1 MGDCFVLRCRSAPIH
16 NGSVMTRRWSMRT
29 RFVAAASLCLLP
41 LLGVIFYI
49 LDQSLA
55 NSRDQLYET
64 EVAFAEVVSRGINQT
79 LQENQDVL
87 TSLSTTPAIRSM
99 DPAQANEML
108 GRAKELRPS
117 LSGLFLLDPQQNV
130 IAMAGGIDP
139 ATFQAE
145 IKTAADIALTGGES
159 AITDKLTVPEGEIEV
174 IAMVSPVLAQ
184 AEEGA
189 ENSGSPIGA
198 IGSFISVDRLQ
209 RSFLPV
215 AGQSDSQTSVILLS
229 ANGVIADQESTSNL
243 SDLIHAELEEDIAT
257 SVAGKRVRITY
268 TDPNGIERMG
278 VLLPVEYPGAQ
289 WAVAVTGPSPANY
302 GPNEAL
308 VRNSLYALATAVG
321 LTLLLSVIF
330 GEITARP
337 LRRLTNE
344 AAAIAGGDLDSQ
356 VEPVGRGEVY
366 SLSLSLRDM
375 ANRLTSQVKEVEEAR
390 ARTDEQNDLMR
401 ELLRRTVRLQEDE
414 RRRIAGDIHDAVSP
428 LITGALYRVRALLL
442 ADQSNGHH
450 NDQADA
456 EQNEGLVATTELL
469 EQSMDELHNVIFA
482 LRPPDLDDVG
492 LEAAVERYVNQI
504 NRTGLPSELE
514 VTGEIRRLSPEVR
527 LGIYRII
534 QEALHNALRHAHADE
549 ALVKIEYRE
558 NELRASVRDNG
569 SGFDPESAGRTM
581 SLGLLSMRERAAA
594 IGADLDIVSRPG
606 AGTIVVL
613 RRPWENDLVR
623 PAPEPVSDDWPDDVT
638 LNGAGTNGVH
648 DSEQVPE
655 AQNA

>member
-1 MGDCFVLRCRSAPIH
+1 MLRRSSAPYY

-49 LDQSLA
+49 LDQSLT

-87 TSLSTTPAIRSM
+87 TSLAATPAVLSM
-99 DPAQANEML
+99 DKTPAGEML
-108 GRAKELRPS
+108 AQAKELRPS
-117 LSGLFLLDPQQNV
+117 LAGLFLLDPQQNV
-130 IAMAGGIDP
+130 ITYSGGINP
-139 ATFQAE
+139 ADFQAE
-145 IKTAADIALTGGES
+145 IKTAADVALTGGES
-159 AITDKLTVPEGEIEV
+159 AITGKLVVPEGEVEV
-174 IAMVSPVLAQ
+174 IAMVTPVLAK
-184 AEEGA
+184 
-189 ENSGSPIGA
+189 SDDGSDTAGTPVGA
-198 IGSFISVDRLQ
+198 IGSFMSIDRLQ

-215 AGQSDSQTSVILLS
+215 SGESESQTSVMLLS
-229 ANGVIADQESTSNL
+229 AEGVIADQETATEASQAVAT
-243 SDLIHAELEEDIAT
+243 ELEKAVAE
-257 SVAGKRVRITY
+257 SVAGKRVGINY
-268 TDPNGIERMG
+268 TDSNGNRRMG

-289 WAVAVTGPSPANY
+289 WSVAVTGPSPANY
-302 GPNEAL
+302 GPNETL
-308 VRNSLYALATAVG
+308 VRNSLIALATAVAT
-321 LTLLLSVIF
+321 TLLLSVIF

-337 LRRLTNE
+337 LRRLTRE
-344 AAAIAGGDLDSQ
+344 AAAIASGDLDSQ

-375 ANRLTSQVKEVEEAR
+375 ANRLTNQVREVEVAR
-390 ARTDEQNDLMR
+390 ERTDEQNDLMR

-414 RRRIAGDIHDAVSP
+414 RRRIAADIHDAVSP

-442 ADQSNGHH
+442 SENGNGHANGNG
-450 NDQADA
+450 NDNGES
-456 EQNEGLVATTELL
+456 EQTEGLVVTSELL
-469 EQSMDELHNVIFA
+469 EQSMEELHNVIFV

-514 VTGEIRRLSPEVR
+514 ITGEVRRLSPEVR

-558 NELRASVRDNG
+558 TELRTSVRDNG
-569 SGFDPESAGRTM
+569 SGFDIESAGRSM

-623 PAPEPVSDDWPDDVT
+623 QAPEAEPDAWVDDVT
-638 LNGAGTNGVH
+638 LNGASTNGIH
-648 DSEQVPE
+648 DAEPAAE

>member
-1 MGDCFVLRCRSAPIH
+1 
-16 NGSVMTRRWSMRT
+16 MRT

-41 LLGVIFYI
+41 LLGVVFYI
-49 LDQSLA
+49 LDQSLS
-55 NSRDQLYET
+55 NSRDQLFET
-64 EVAFAEVVSRGINQT
+64 ELAFAEVVSRGINQT

-87 TSLSTTPAIRSM
+87 TSLAANSAIRSM
-99 DPAQANEML
+99 DKEQADVVL
-108 GRAKELRPS
+108 GQAKELRP
-117 LSGLFLLDPQQNV
+117 GLAGIFLLDPEQNV
-130 IAMAGGIDP
+130 ISYSGGIDP
-139 ATFQAE
+139 ANFSAE
-145 IKTAADIALTGGES
+145 IKNAADIALTGGES
-159 AITDKLTVPEGEIEV
+159 AISGKLVVPEGNVEV
-174 IAMVSPVLAQ
+174 VAMVSPVMAQ
-184 AEEGA
+184 TEDGTEAG
-189 ENSGSPIGA
+189 GTPVGA

-215 AGQSDSQTSVILLS
+215 TGESDSQTSVVLMS
-229 ANGVIADQESTSNL
+229 SDGVIADQETE
-243 SDLIHAELEEDIAT
+243 SDTTMDVPIALETAVAD
-257 SVAGKRVRITY
+257 SVAGKRVRVDYADTS
-268 TDPNGIERMG
+268 GIERMG
-278 VLLPVEYPGAQ
+278 VLLPVEHPGAQ
-289 WAVAVTGPSPANY
+289 WSVAVTGPSPANF
-302 GPNEAL
+302 GPNQSL
-308 VRNSLYALATAVG
+308 VRNSLIALATAVA
-321 LTLLLSVIF
+321 LALILSVIF
-330 GEITARP
+330 GELTARP
-337 LRRLTNE
+337 LRRLTRE

-375 ANRLTSQVKEVEEAR
+375 ANRLTSQVKEVEVAR
-390 ARTDEQNDLMR
+390 EQTDEQNDLMR

-442 ADQSNGHH
+442 LENSSSQVNSNGTGSGDG
-450 NDQADA
+450 DQT
-456 EQNEGLVATTELL
+456 EGLTATSELL

-514 VTGEIRRLSPEVR
+514 VCGEIRRLSPEVR

-534 QEALHNALRHAHADE
+534 QEALHNSLRHAHADE
-549 ALVKIEYRE
+549 AMVKIEYRDD
-558 NELRASVRDNG
+558 ELRASVRDNG
-569 SGFDPESAGRTM
+569 SGFDTESAGKSM

-623 PAPEPVSDDWPDDVT
+623 PVPEPELDDWVDDVT
-638 LNGAGTNGVH
+638 LNGASTNGVH
-648 DSEQVPE
+648 ETEQVPE

>member
-1 MGDCFVLRCRSAPIH
+1 
-16 NGSVMTRRWSMRT
+16 MRT

-49 LDQSLA
+49 LDQSLT
-55 NSRDQLYET
+55 NSRQQLYET

-87 TSLSTTPAIRSM
+87 TSLSANTAIRSM
-99 DPAQANEML
+99 DKQQADIVL
-108 GRAKELRPS
+108 GQAKELRPS
-117 LSGLFLLDPQQNV
+117 LAGLFLLDPNQKV
-130 IAMAGGIDP
+130 VSSAGGINP
-139 ATFQAE
+139 ADFMTQ
-145 IKTAADIALTGGES
+145 IKPAADIALTGGES
-159 AITDKLTVPEGEIEV
+159 AISSKIVVPEGNVEV
-174 IAMVSPVLAQ
+174 VALVTPVMAQ
-184 AEEGA
+184 SEDGKES
-189 ENSGSPIGA
+189 SGTPIGA

-215 AGQSDSQTSVILLS
+215 SGESDSKTSVMLLS
-229 ANGVIADQESTSNL
+229 ADGIIADQRPPTDTS
-243 SDLIHAELEEDIAT
+243 EDINIELNQAIAD
-257 SVAGKRVRITY
+257 SVAGKRVRVNY
-268 TDPNGIERMG
+268 SDPGGAERMG

-302 GPNEAL
+302 GPNESL
-308 VRNSLYALATAVG
+308 VRDSLIALATAVAA
-321 LTLLLSVIF
+321 TLALSVIF
-330 GEITARP
+330 GELTARP
-337 LRRLTNE
+337 LRRLTTE

-390 ARTDEQNDLMR
+390 AQTTEQNDLMR

-442 ADQSNGHH
+442 LESSHVNG
-450 NDQADA
+450 NGNGNGNGEA
-456 EQNEGLVATTELL
+456 EQTEGLTATTDLL
-469 EQSMDELHNVIFA
+469 EQSMDELHNVVFA

-514 VTGEIRRLSPEVR
+514 VTGEVRRLSPEVR

-549 ALVKIEYRE
+549 ALVKMEYRE
-558 NELRASVRDNG
+558 NELRVSVRDNG
-569 SGFDPESAGRTM
+569 SGFDPESAGRSM

-594 IGADLDIVSRPG
+594 IGADLDIVSRSG

-613 RRPWENDLVR
+613 RRPWENDDLVR
-623 PAPEPVSDDWPDDVT
+623 AAPESEPGDWVDDVT
-638 LNGAGTNGVH
+638 LNGTSTNDTHELEPVA
-648 DSEQVPE
+648 E
-655 AQNA
+655 AQTA

>member
-1 MGDCFVLRCRSAPIH
+1 
-16 NGSVMTRRWSMRT
+16 MRT

-49 LDQSLA
+49 LDQSLS
-55 NSRDQLYET
+55 NSREQLYET

-87 TSLSTTPAIRSM
+87 TSLSANPAVLSM
-99 DPAQANEML
+99 DQAQAGEVL
-108 GRAKELRPS
+108 AQAKELRPS
-117 LSGLFLLDPQQNV
+117 LAGLFLLDPQQQV
-130 IAMAGGIDP
+130 VTYSGGIDP
-139 ATFQAE
+139 QAFQAE
-145 IKTAADIALTGGES
+145 IKNAADIALSGGES
-159 AITDKLTVPEGEIEV
+159 AITGKLVVPEGEVEV
-174 IAMVSPVLAQ
+174 IAMVSPVLSTTEAGG
-184 AEEGA
+184 EGT
-189 ENSGSPIGA
+189 GTPVGA
-198 IGSFISVDRLQ
+198 IGSFMSIDRLQ
-209 RSFLPV
+209 RAFLPV
-215 AGQSDSQTSVILLS
+215 AGESDSQTSVVLLS
-229 ANGVIADQESTSNL
+229 ADGVIADQETPTDTGQVIN
-243 SDLIHAELEEDIAT
+243 IELEQAVAE
-257 SVAGKRVRITY
+257 SVAGKRVQIDY
-268 TDPNGIERMG
+268 TDQAGVERMG

-302 GPNEAL
+302 GPNETL
-308 VRNSLYALATAVG
+308 VRNSLIALATAVAV
-321 LTLLLSVIF
+321 TLLLSVIF
-330 GEITARP
+330 GELTARP
-337 LRRLTNE
+337 LRRLTRE
-344 AAAIAGGDLDSQ
+344 AAAIASGDLDSQ

-375 ANRLTSQVKEVEEAR
+375 ANRLTRQVKEVEVSREQ
-390 ARTDEQNDLMR
+390 TDEQNDLMR

-442 ADQSNGHH
+442 SENGNGHGH
-450 NDQADA
+450 ANGNGNGNGES
-456 EQNEGLVATTELL
+456 EQTEGLVATSELL

-514 VTGEIRRLSPEVR
+514 VNGEIRRLSPEVR

-569 SGFDPESAGRTM
+569 SGFDIESAGRTM

-623 PAPEPVSDDWPDDVT
+623 QAPETEPDTWADDVA
-638 LNGAGTNGVH
+638 LNGASANGIHEV
-648 DSEQVPE
+648 EPAPE

>member
-1 MGDCFVLRCRSAPIH
+1 
-16 NGSVMTRRWSMRT
+16 
-29 RFVAAASLCLLP
+29 
-41 LLGVIFYI
+41 LGVVFYI
-49 LDQSLA
+49 LDQSLS
-55 NSRDQLYET
+55 NSRDQLYGT
-64 EVAFAEVVSRGINQT
+64 EVAFAEVISRGINQT

-87 TSLSTTPAIRSM
+87 TFLSANPAIRSI
-99 DPAQANEML
+99 DKEQADVVL
-108 GRAKELRPS
+108 GQAKELRPS
-117 LSGLFLLDPQQNV
+117 LAGLFLLDPNQNV
-130 IAMAGGIDP
+130 ISFSGGINPEDFS
-139 ATFQAE
+139 AQ
-145 IKTAADIALTGGES
+145 IKTAADVALTGGES
-159 AITDKLTVPEGEIEV
+159 AISEKIVVPEGNVEV
-174 IAMVSPVLAQ
+174 IAMVSPVMAQ
-184 AEEGA
+184 SEDGKE
-189 ENSGSPIGA
+189 SGGTPIGA
-198 IGSFISVDRLQ
+198 IGSFISIDRLQ
-209 RSFLPV
+209 RAFLPV
-215 AGQSDSQTSVILLS
+215 AGESDSQTSVVLLS
-229 ANGVIADQESTSNL
+229 SEGIIADQETPT
-243 SDLIHAELEEDIAT
+243 DTAQLIPTELETAVAD
-257 SVAGKRVRITY
+257 SVAGKRVRVNY
-268 TDPNGIERMG
+268 TDQNDNKRMG

-302 GPNEAL
+302 GPNESL
-308 VRNSLYALATAVG
+308 VRNSLIALATAV
-321 LTLLLSVIF
+321 LATLLLSVIF
-330 GEITARP
+330 GELTARP
-337 LRRLTNE
+337 LRRLTKE

-375 ANRLTSQVKEVEEAR
+375 ANRLTNQVREVEDAR
-390 ARTDEQNDLMR
+390 EQTNEQNDLMR

-442 ADQSNGHH
+442 VDGGNGHGNGHTNGNGESDQS
-450 NDQADA
+450 
-456 EQNEGLVATTELL
+456 EGLTVTSELL

-492 LEAAVERYVNQI
+492 LEAAVERYVHQI
-504 NRTGLPSELE
+504 NRTGLPAELE
-514 VTGEIRRLSPEVR
+514 ISGEIRRLSPEVR

-558 NELRASVRDNG
+558 HELRASVRDNG
-569 SGFDPESAGRTM
+569 SGFDLESAGRSM

-623 PAPEPVSDDWPDDVT
+623 PAPQTEPVEWVDDVT
-638 LNGAGTNGVH
+638 LESAPSNGVH
-648 DSEQVPE
+648 DTEQVPE

>member
-1 MGDCFVLRCRSAPIH
+1 
-16 NGSVMTRRWSMRT
+16 MTRRWSMRT

-41 LLGVIFYI
+41 LLGVVFYI
-49 LDQSLA
+49 LDQSLS

-87 TSLSTTPAIRSM
+87 TSLSANPAVLSM
-99 DPAQANEML
+99 DKAQADAVL
-108 GRAKELRPS
+108 AQAKELRPS
-117 LSGLFLLDPQQNV
+117 LAGLFLLDPQQQV
-130 IAMAGGIDP
+130 ITYSGGIDP
-139 ATFQAE
+139 AAFQAE
-145 IKTAADIALTGGES
+145 IKTAADVALTAGES
-159 AITDKLTVPEGEIEV
+159 AITGKLIVPEGEVEV
-174 IAMVSPVLAQ
+174 VAMVSPVLAKT
-184 AEEGA
+184 EDGGEGT
-189 ENSGSPIGA
+189 GSPVGA
-198 IGSFISVDRLQ
+198 IGSFISIDRLQ

-215 AGQSDSQTSVILLS
+215 SGESGSQTSVMLLS
-229 ANGVIADQESTSNL
+229 AGGIIADQETDTNSSEMITTSL
-243 SDLIHAELEEDIAT
+243 EQAVAE
-257 SVAGKRVRITY
+257 SVAGKRARINY
-268 TDPNGIERMG
+268 TDANGVQRMG
-278 VLLPVEYPGAQ
+278 VLLPVDYPGAQ
-289 WAVAVTGPSPANY
+289 WAVAVTGPSPSNY
-302 GPNEAL
+302 GPNESL
-308 VRNSLYALATAVG
+308 VRDSLIALATAVAI
-321 LTLLLSVIF
+321 TLLLSVIF
-330 GEITARP
+330 GELTARP
-337 LRRLTNE
+337 LRRLTSE

-356 VEPVGRGEVY
+356 VEPVGKGEVY

-375 ANRLTSQVKEVEEAR
+375 ANRLTNQVKEVEIAR
-390 ARTDEQNDLMR
+390 AQTDEQNDLMR

-428 LITGALYRVRALLL
+428 LITGALYRVRALVLSES
-442 ADQSNGHH
+442 SNGQSHA
-450 NDQADA
+450 NGNGNGNGNGESGQT
-456 EQNEGLVATTELL
+456 EGLVATSELL

-482 LRPPDLDDVG
+482 LRPPDLDDLG
-492 LEAAVERYVNQI
+492 LEAAVERYVSQI

-569 SGFDPESAGRTM
+569 SGFDIESAGRSM

-594 IGADLDIVSRPG
+594 IGADLDIVSRTG

-623 PAPEPVSDDWPDDVT
+623 QPPETELDDWVDDVT
-638 LNGAGTNGVH
+638 LNGTSANGIHTAEPV
-648 DSEQVPE
+648 EE
-655 AQNA
+655 AQTA

>member
-1 MGDCFVLRCRSAPIH
+1 
-16 NGSVMTRRWSMRT
+16 MRT

-41 LLGVIFYI
+41 LLGVVFYI
-49 LDQSLA
+49 LDQSLS

-64 EVAFAEVVSRGINQT
+64 EVAFAEVISRGINQT

-87 TSLSTTPAIRSM
+87 TSLSANPAIR
-99 DPAQANEML
+99 AVEKEQADVVL
-108 GRAKELRPS
+108 GQAKELRPS
-117 LSGLFLLDPQQNV
+117 LVGLFLLDPNQKV
-130 IAMAGGIDP
+130 VSYSGGINP
-139 ATFQAE
+139 ADFQAE

-159 AITDKLTVPEGEIEV
+159 AISGKLVAPEGEVEV
-174 IAMVSPVLAQ
+174 VAMVSPVMAQ
-184 AEEGA
+184 SEDGTETTGA
-189 ENSGSPIGA
+189 PVGA

-209 RSFLPV
+209 RAFLPV
-215 AGQSDSQTSVILLS
+215 AGESESQTSVVLLS
-229 ANGVIADQESTSNL
+229 ADEVIADQETEADATSTQL
-243 SDLIHAELEEDIAT
+243 VHGDLEDDIAE
-257 SVAGKRVRITY
+257 SVAGKRVRVSY
-268 TDPNGIERMG
+268 TDENGDQRMG

-289 WAVAVTGPSPANY
+289 WAVAVTGPSPGNY
-302 GPNEAL
+302 GPNESL
-308 VRNSLYALATAVG
+308 VRSSLVALATAVAA
-321 LTLLLSVIF
+321 TLLLSVIF
-330 GEITARP
+330 GELTARP
-337 LRRLTNE
+337 LRRLTRE

-375 ANRLTSQVKEVEEAR
+375 ANRLTNQVKEVEESR
-390 ARTDEQNDLMR
+390 EQTDEQNDLMR

-442 ADQSNGHH
+442 LEHGNGHA
-450 NDQADA
+450 NATGTGESEQA
-456 EQNEGLVATTELL
+456 EGLSATSELL

-514 VTGEIRRLSPEVR
+514 VSGEIRRLSPEVR

-558 NELRASVRDNG
+558 HELRTSVRDNG
-569 SGFDPESAGRTM
+569 SGFDTESAGRSI

-623 PAPEPVSDDWPDDVT
+623 PPAPETEPDAWVDDVT
-638 LNGAGTNGVH
+638 LNGASANGSHETDQV
-648 DSEQVPE
+648 EVPE

>member
-1 MGDCFVLRCRSAPIH
+1 
-16 NGSVMTRRWSMRT
+16 MRT

-41 LLGVIFYI
+41 LLGVVFYI
-49 LDQSLA
+49 LDQSLS
-55 NSRDQLYET
+55 NSRDQLYGT
-64 EVAFAEVVSRGINQT
+64 EVAFAEVISRGINQT

-87 TSLSTTPAIRSM
+87 TFLSSNAAIRSM
-99 DPAQANEML
+99 NETQATEAL
-108 GRAKELRPS
+108 GQAKELRPS
-117 LSGLFLLDPQQNV
+117 LAGLFLLDPNQKV
-130 IAMAGGIDP
+130 VSYSGGISP
-139 ATFQAE
+139 ADFMTQ
-145 IKTAADIALTGGES
+145 IKPAADIALTGGES
-159 AITDKLTVPEGEIEV
+159 ALSGKIVVPEGNVEV
-174 IAMVSPVLAQ
+174 IAMVSPVMAQ
-184 AEEGA
+184 SEDGKE
-189 ENSGSPIGA
+189 SGGTPIGA
-198 IGSFISVDRLQ
+198 IGSFISIDRLQ
-209 RSFLPV
+209 RAFLPV
-215 AGQSDSQTSVILLS
+215 SGESDSQTSVVLLS
-229 ANGVIADQESTSNL
+229 ADGIIADQETPT
-243 SDLIHAELEEDIAT
+243 DTAQLIPTELETAVAD
-257 SVAGKRVRITY
+257 SVAGKRVRVSY
-268 TDPNGIERMG
+268 TDQNGNQRMG

-302 GPNEAL
+302 GPNESL
-308 VRNSLYALATAVG
+308 VRDSLVALATAV
-321 LTLLLSVIF
+321 LATLLLSVIF
-330 GEITARP
+330 GELTARP
-337 LRRLTNE
+337 LRRLTRE

-356 VEPVGRGEVY
+356 VEPTGRGEVY

-375 ANRLTSQVKEVEEAR
+375 ANRLTNQVREVEDAR
-390 ARTDEQNDLMR
+390 EQTDEQNDLMR

-442 ADQSNGHH
+442 VENGNGHA
-450 NDQADA
+450 NGNGES
-456 EQNEGLVATTELL
+456 EQTEGLAATSDLL

-514 VTGEIRRLSPEVR
+514 VSGEIRRLSPEVR

-558 NELRASVRDNG
+558 HELRTSVRDNG
-569 SGFDPESAGRTM
+569 SGFDLELAGRSM

-623 PAPEPVSDDWPDDVT
+623 PAPEARLEDFVEDVE
-638 LNGAGTNGVH
+638 LNGASTNGVH
-648 DSEQVPE
+648 DTEQVPE